1 MDKSTLHI
9 TRTTLKAPGLDVPL
23 PRQVYNIQRR
33 GARVRLRAGAI
44 ARLHIWD
51 VTLVDLSRSG
61 ALVEHIHRVRVGE
74 VYHLSFQL
82 EGLQVKAKAQVA
94 RSFASHRGP
103 GMGTERQLLYRTGME
118 FIELS
123 PDTIRHISTY
133 LERLRNSELA
143 H

>member
-23 PRQVYNIQRR
+23 PRQVFNIQRR

-61 ALVEHIHRVRVGE
+61 VLVEHIHRVRVNE
-74 VYHLSFQL
+74 VYQLSFQL
-82 EGLQVKAKAQVA
+82 DGLQIKAKAQTV
-94 RSFASHRGP
+94 RSFVSHRGP
-103 GMGTERQLLYRTGME
+103 GAGADRQLLYRTGME
-118 FIELS
+118 FVDLS
-123 PDTIRHISTY
+123 PDTIRHISAY
-133 LERLRNSELA
+133 LDRLRASDLPR
-143 H
+143 